1 VTIPKDPKAQAC
13 KSIGSATQTAGGTAG
28 SQITAM
34 VGQLAGMLL
43 SKSIIGDV
51 NTIDTPAI
59 KVFTKMASGEGAKD
73 PMSILNTGVIIDLPS
88 SFCLQQQTPAGICN
102 APVGISAIV
111 YKQNPI
117 VSITK
122 FFLSFVTSTFTEK
135 YFLAKLVVLLKQSCL
150 LYIFATS
157 WLLCFFW
164 TYCCLSICSQTQF
177 LLTAWLRTR
186 FY

>member
-1 VTIPKDPKAQAC
+1 MTIPKDPKAQAC

-28 SQITAM
+28 GQITAM

-117 VSITK
+117 VSIT
-122 FFLSFVTSTFTEK
+122 
-135 YFLAKLVVLLKQSCL
+135 
-150 LYIFATS
+150 
-157 WLLCFFW
+157 
-164 TYCCLSICSQTQF
+164 
-177 LLTAWLRTR
+177 
-186 FY
+186 